1 MSEFS
6 RAYEKETHINWNDE
20 EDFVTVFT
28 CHRRIMTK
36 LERLGAK
43 VIREIKEGKR
53 VTAKEYTIP
62 KNQVNIG
69 INGKRKKK
77 QKVEKA
83 A

>member
-1 MSEFS
+1 MGELT
-6 RAYEKETHINWNDE
+6 RAYERETHINWNDE

-53 VTAKEYTIP
+53 VIAKEYTIP

>member
-6 RAYEKETHINWNDE
+6 RAYEKETHITWNDE
-20 EDFVTVFT
+20 ESFVTVFT

-43 VIREIKEGKR
+43 VVREIKEGKR
-53 VTAKEYTIP
+53 VIAKEYTIP

>member
-1 MSEFS
+1 
-6 RAYEKETHINWNDE
+6 
-20 EDFVTVFT
+20 
-28 CHRRIMTK
+28 MTK

-43 VIREIKEGKR
+43 VVREIKEGKR
-53 VTAKEYTIP
+53 VIAKEYTIP

>member
-6 RAYEKETHINWNDE
+6 RAYEKETHITWNDE
-20 EDFVTVFT
+20 ESFVTVFT

-43 VIREIKEGKR
+43 VVREIKEGKR
-53 VTAKEYTIP
+53 ITAKEYTIP
-62 KNQVNIG
+62 KGGVNIG
-69 INGKRKKK
+69 INGKRKKRR
-77 QKVEKA
+77 KVEKA

>member
-1 MSEFS
+1 
-6 RAYEKETHINWNDE
+6 
-20 EDFVTVFT
+20 
-28 CHRRIMTK
+28 MTK

-43 VIREIKEGKR
+43 VVREIKESKR

>member
-1 MSEFS
+1 MGELT
-6 RAYEKETHINWNDE
+6 RAYERETHINWNDE

-53 VTAKEYTIP
+53 ITAKEYTIP

-69 INGKRKKK
+69 INGKRKKRR
-77 QKVEKA
+77 KVEKA

>member
-6 RAYEKETHINWNDE
+6 RAYEKETHITWNDE

-43 VIREIKEGKR
+43 VFGEIKEGKR
-53 VTAKEYTIP
+53 VIAKEYTIP

>member
-43 VIREIKEGKR
+43 VVREIKEGKR
-53 VTAKEYTIP
+53 VIAKEYTIP

>member
-6 RAYEKETHINWNDE
+6 RAYEKETHITWNDE
-20 EDFVTVFT
+20 ESFVTVFT

>member
-1 MSEFS
+1 MGELT
-6 RAYEKETHINWNDE
+6 RAYERETHINWNDE

-43 VIREIKEGKR
+43 VVREIKEGKR

-69 INGKRKKK
+69 INGKRKKR

>member
-6 RAYEKETHINWNDE
+6 RAYEKETHITWNDE
-20 EDFVTVFT
+20 ESFVTVFT

-43 VIREIKEGKR
+43 VVREIKKGKR

>member
-6 RAYEKETHINWNDE
+6 RAYERETHINWNDE

-43 VIREIKEGKR
+43 VVREIKEGKR

>member
-6 RAYEKETHINWNDE
+6 RAYEKETHITWNDE

-43 VIREIKEGKR
+43 VVREIKEGKR

-69 INGKRKKK
+69 INGKRKKR

>member
-6 RAYEKETHINWNDE
+6 RAYERETHINWNDE
-20 EDFVTVFT
+20 ESFVTVFT

-43 VIREIKEGKR
+43 VVREIKEGKR
-53 VTAKEYTIP
+53 VIAKEYTIP

>member
-43 VIREIKEGKR
+43 VVREIKEGKR

>member
-6 RAYEKETHINWNDE
+6 RAYEKETHITWNDE
-20 EDFVTVFT
+20 ESFVTVFT

-43 VIREIKEGKR
+43 VVREIKEGKR

>member
-1 MSEFS
+1 MGELT
-6 RAYEKETHINWNDE
+6 RAYERETHINWNDE

-43 VIREIKEGKR
+43 VFGEIKEGKR
-53 VTAKEYTIP
+53 VIAKEYTIP